1 MDFGTAIETQRD
13 ALLRHLASLFAVVRF
28 LSVGPFSNRL
38 PRWVR
43 GLIVYLLRPA
53 EDAAECLVGVMADV
67 MRRSGR
73 EVSLARSSMSVQ
85 PLVGGFGGVD
95 SDLSFEDTTCSN
107 VLIARMQALW
117 DKLEN
122 LEAHALR
129 ALLRPKAR
137 PARRNRRAQRT
148 WPLRQ
153 SGTSKLNMQ
162 FQYSMPIERISA
174 VPP

>member
-1 MDFGTAIETQRD
+1 MDFGAAIETQRN

-28 LSVGPFSNRL
+28 LSVGPFANRL

-53 EDAAECLVGVMADV
+53 EDAAECLVEVMADV

-73 EVSLARSSMSVQ
+73 EVSLARSSVSVP
-85 PLVGGFGGVD
+85 PLAGRFFEGD
-95 SDLSFEDTTCSN
+95 SDLPFEETTCSN

-129 ALLRPKAR
+129 ALLRPKAP
-137 PARRNRRAQRT
+137 PARRNRRVQSS
-148 WPLRQ
+148 WPLCQ
-153 SGTSKLNMQ
+153 SDASKLSVRL
-162 FQYSMPIERISA
+162 QYPMPIGPISF

>member
-28 LSVGPFSNRL
+28 LSVGPFANRL

-43 GLIVYLLRPA
+43 RLIVYLLRPA
-53 EDAAECLVGVMADV
+53 EDAAECLVGVMANVMLHSGSDV
-67 MRRSGR
+67 T
-73 EVSLARSSMSVQ
+73 LARSSIGAPHLLSD
-85 PLVGGFGGVD
+85 FGEVD
-95 SDLSFEDTTCSN
+95 SDLSFEETTCSN

-129 ALLRPKAR
+129 ALLRPKTR
-137 PARRNRRAQRT
+137 PARRNRRVPLT
-148 WPLRQ
+148 WPLCQRDA
-153 SGTSKLNMQ
+153 SNLNLRLQ
-162 FQYSMPIERISA
+162 DSMRTNRIA
-174 VPP
+174 FAPP